1 MRSSVV
7 FSGSYDGQ
15 IGFRVLKGDEIFR
28 LERVRVKNGGGWA
41 CELGRE
47 MVEVE
52 ASIHWGWRERER
64 EIENFF
70 SPLVEFWLLLY
81 LFCVVIDLQ
90 DFKLYHLMN

>member
-41 CELGRE
+41 CELVRE

-52 ASIHWGWRERER
+52 ASIHWG
-64 EIENFF
+64 
-70 SPLVEFWLLLY
+70 
-81 LFCVVIDLQ
+81 
-90 DFKLYHLMN
+90 